1 MENKVSQQEMATLPY
16 IIAVDFDGTL
26 VEDAFP
32 AIGAPKEEVWADMVA
47 AQESGAK
54 IILWTSRDN
63 DNLREAVEF
72 CTARGFHF
80 DAINDNLDECK
91 LLFNNSTRKVYANEY
106 WDDKAV
112 RCYCIHE
119 DSPFLRQQLAS
130 PEARQAAIDT
140 IYGES
145 IL

>member
-32 AIGAPKEEVWADMVA
+32 EIGAPKEDVWKNMIT
-47 AQESGAK
+47 AQNAGAK
-54 IILWTSRDN
+54 IILWTSRDHA
-63 DNLREAVEF
+63 NLDAAVEF
-72 CTARGFHF
+72 CEQRGFKF

-119 DSPFLRQQLAS
+119 DSPFLTQL
-130 PEARQAAIDT
+130 RTDWR
-140 IYGES
+140 
-145 IL
+145 